1 MIDFEAEIKQ
11 VSGELYKIALDYMDE
26 EEARDFSFPSPSAG
40 AGSGGFGRN
49 PVPNPSPAI
58 ERKRLARM
66 RGFKME
72 LGRALTRDNL
82 RRLEQSFRDRL
93 NRITDKK

>member
-49 PVPNPSPAI
+49 PVPNP
-58 ERKRLARM
+58 RKCA
-66 RGFKME
+66 
-72 LGRALTRDNL
+72 TR
-82 RRLEQSFRDRL
+82 
-93 NRITDKK
+93 